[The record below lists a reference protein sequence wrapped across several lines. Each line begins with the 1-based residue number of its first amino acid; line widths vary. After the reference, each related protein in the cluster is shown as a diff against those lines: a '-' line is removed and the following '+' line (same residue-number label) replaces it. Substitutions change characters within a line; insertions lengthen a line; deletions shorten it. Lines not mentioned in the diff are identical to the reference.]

1 MNILIV
7 DDHKIFREG
16 FERAL
21 RLNSDVKSIYHAENG
36 VEALSVIEENKPDVV
51 FMDIQMKVMDGITAT
66 KTASKKYPSIKIIAL
81 SQFEDTYHAIKM
93 FDSGASGYL
102 MKTSGINEINKTINL
117 VSQGE
122 IYYAPEIIET
132 MAQRTKKRTKIILEN
147 ILSKRE
153 LEILYLVCCG
163 KSDKI
168 IADELF
174 LSARTVEWHR
184 RKILGKTETRSSAEL
199 INFAI
204 DNGMYFP

>member
-21 RLNSDVKSIYHAENG
+21 RLNPNVKSIYHAENG
-36 VEALSVIEENKPDVV
+36 VEALSVIEENKPDLV

-102 MKTSGINEINKTINL
+102 MKTSGINEINKAINL

-153 LEILYLVCCG
+153 LEILHLVCCG

-204 DNGMYFP
+204 DNGIYFP